1 MMTMLGLVAL
11 MMMMAGMALDQAL
24 PVAVENQASL
34 VEVALALEVAQE
46 AVVVV
51 ERVERLLDL
60 EVLIPMMSPTG
71 GKLHHF
77 DLYLVLCVT
86 VDYLLYCFFI
96 SFVPSISHFGLSY
109 IILFKLQSPC

>member
-1 MMTMLGLVAL
+1 MLGLVAL

-34 VEVALALEVAQE
+34 VEVALALEVALE
-46 AVVVV
+46 AVA